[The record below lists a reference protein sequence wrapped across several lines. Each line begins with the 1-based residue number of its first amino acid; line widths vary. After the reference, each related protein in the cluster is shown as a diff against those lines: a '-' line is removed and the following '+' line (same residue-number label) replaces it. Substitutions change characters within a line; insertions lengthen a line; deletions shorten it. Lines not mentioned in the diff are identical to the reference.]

1 MQLQKLLESVSKE
14 TVDQRERVEICSE
27 RILVM
32 EEQVGMMAHNEAYK
46 QSIEVPDEL
55 YQDSMVPT
63 NPGQPLQTEA
73 ALEQE
78 DPEPKKREY

>member
-14 TVDQRERVEICSE
+14 TADQRERVEICSE

-32 EEQVGMMAHNEAYK
+32 EEQVGMMAHNETYK
-46 QSIEVPDEL
+46 QSIDVPDEL
-55 YQDSMVPT
+55 YQDSMVVPT

-73 ALEQE
+73 AFEQ

>member
-14 TVDQRERVEICSE
+14 TADQRERVEICSE

-32 EEQVGMMAHNEAYK
+32 EEQVGMMAHNETYK

-55 YQDSMVPT
+55 Y
-63 NPGQPLQTEA
+63 
-73 ALEQE
+73 
-78 DPEPKKREY
+78 